1 MPAALPP
8 EWLRAQADTWPFRS
22 VLAFDTA
29 LTEPDADARRALSAD
44 FEGVFR
50 TRAAGMSLDTMETL
64 VRGSWHGLQGRDCM
78 RRHLERIADGALAW
92 AGDRVV
98 LRGAADAV
106 TALVRWR
113 WLSLALP
120 PDLLVASLA
129 ARHDHDPRTETVAL
143 PDRGLARVFA
153 ERPFAVTH
161 LHVGAAVPFGPLWAG
176 VMRRLGTEE
185 PPRLKPDPAT
195 RGPLRT
201 EPLFRTRLLQAAIA
215 RVVLASYLWHR
226 DAGALPADGGLVD
239 FLSAAAGA
247 GPGLAAACRRVR
259 WPGGPD
265 AVARVLVQALRGL
278 SLPTE
283 ETGRWREWHGVY
295 RGLVAPP
302 APASRRYVEVAAADP
317 LAGWLAPAGSAT
329 PETRFAARAL
339 GYLAARPEDGTFTTL
354 FWQYQRVRVLTYLYL
369 VEERGTAGLEWFS
382 RHYQRISGLR
392 EPYDD
397 FLFEAAFATEGRG
410 IALGSLEGRTSPPAE
425 WSEVRDM
432 ARGIALNA
440 RRMHPP
446 TGMARPEVGLVLHFI
461 KDRGFSAGR
470 QSWHHADPAQPV
482 YRCRFGR
489 WFADRLRQAEA
500 IARALERHPELLCII
515 RGVDVANVE
524 LAVPSWAVAPL
535 IRATRRASHAA
546 AAECGRRWPEWE
558 VEPLRATWHA
568 GEDFVR
574 LAQGLRA
581 IHEPIEAGAI
591 WSADRLGHAVA
602 LGLRP
607 GPWAGAAGEVP
618 QAAEDRLDDLLW
630 EWDRY
635 AAGDILPQAGRL
647 MAIER
652 EIERLARRIH
662 GAANHGIPTFARAR
676 RLRLQP
682 GILAE
687 MEYPGPG
694 WRRHRMLQ
702 LDAHADGGVDGHPA
716 ADLGGDAA
724 QARALFHAYLRDQGT
739 YTRGREIVRVEADAA
754 EVAFLDAAQRWLAGR
769 LEALSITVETNPSSN
784 LLIADFADLQEHPAF
799 RLEPLH
805 PGDPQALGVAI
816 TINSDNP
823 LTFATSLGDEFTYMY
838 AGLRRAGVTGG
849 AALGWLDRV
858 REAAWRAR
866 FTLPASADPDVL
878 DHIAQERKPV
888 ARNAARHV
896 RTREAD
902 GESPRGRT

>member
-1 MPAALPP
+1 MPAALPT
-8 EWLRAQADTWPFRS
+8 EWLQAQADSWPLRS
-22 VLAFDTA
+22 VFAFDTA
-29 LTEPDADARRALSAD
+29 LTEPDNNARRALSAD

-50 TRAAGMSLDTMETL
+50 TRAAGMSLDTLHTL
-64 VRGSWHGLQGRDCM
+64 VRGSWEGLQGRDSL
-78 RRHLERIADGALAW
+78 RRHLERVADGALAW

-98 LRGAADAV
+98 LRGADEGV
-106 TALVRWR
+106 RALVRWR
-113 WLSLALP
+113 WLSLSLP

-129 ARHDHDPRTETVAL
+129 ARHGHAPRTETATL

-153 ERPFAVTH
+153 EKPFAVTH
-161 LHVGAAVPFGPLWAG
+161 LHVGASVPFGPLWAG
-176 VMRRLGTEE
+176 VMRRMAGEE
-185 PPRLKPDPAT
+185 RPRLKPDPT
-195 RGPLRT
+195 SPGPLRT
-201 EPLFRTRLLQAAIA
+201 EELFCSRLLQAAIA

-226 DAGALPADGGLVD
+226 DVGACPADGCLGE
-239 FLSAAAGA
+239 FLTTPAATGR
-247 GPGLAAACRRVR
+247 GLAAACRRVR

-265 AVARVLVQALRGL
+265 AAARVLAQALRGL
-278 SLPTE
+278 TEPTE
-283 ETGRWREWHGVY
+283 ETGRWKEWHGVY
-295 RGLVAPP
+295 RNWVAPP
-302 APASRRYVEVAAADP
+302 PPVSQRYADVAAADP

-329 PETRFAARAL
+329 PETRFATRAL
-339 GYLAARPEDGTFTTL
+339 GYLAGRADDGAFTTL

-410 IALGSLEGRTSPPAE
+410 VALRSLEGRTSPPDE
-425 WSEVRDM
+425 WGEVRDM
-432 ARGIALNA
+432 AREIARNA
-440 RRMHPP
+440 LRMCPSS
-446 TGMARPEVGLVLHFI
+446 GSARPEVGLVLHFI
-461 KDRGFSAGR
+461 KERQFTAGGR
-470 QSWHHADPAQPV
+470 EWDHADPAQPV

-489 WFADRLRQAEA
+489 WFAGRLRQADA

-535 IRATRRASHAA
+535 IRATRRASHEA
-546 AAECGRRWPEWE
+546 AAECGRRWPGWE

-568 GEDFVR
+568 GEDFTR

-591 WSADRLGHAVA
+591 WSADRLGHAFA

-607 GPWAGAAGEVP
+607 GPWAEAAGTVP

-635 AAGDILPQAGRL
+635 AAGDIPPQAGRL

-652 EIERLARRIH
+652 EIERLASHVYAVRDH
-662 GAANHGIPTFARAR
+662 TVPTFARAR

-682 GILAE
+682 GILRE
-687 MEYPGPG
+687 LDYLGPG
-694 WRRHRMLQ
+694 WRRHRMLR
-702 LDAHADGGVDGHPA
+702 LDGHADDGVARRPA
-716 ADLGGDAA
+716 PDLGGEAE
-724 QARALFHAYLRDQGT
+724 QARGLFRTYLRDAGT
-739 YTRGREIVRVEADAA
+739 HARGREIVRVEADAT
-754 EVAFLDAAQRWLAGR
+754 ELIFLEAAQRWLAGH

-784 LLIADFADLQEHPAF
+784 LLIADFADLREHPAF

-805 PGDPQALGVAI
+805 ADDPEALGVAI

-866 FTLPASADPDVL
+866 FTLPSSAEPAIL
-878 DHIAQERKPV
+878 DRIAG
-888 ARNAARHV
+888 ARNAR
-896 RTREAD
+896 RR
-902 GESPRGRT
+902 

>member
-8 EWLRAQADTWPFRS
+8 EWLRAQADTWPLRS

-29 LTEPDADARRALSAD
+29 LTEPDDRARRALSAD

-50 TRAAGMSLDTMETL
+50 TRAAGMSLDTLETL
-64 VRGSWHGLQGRDCM
+64 VRGSWEGLKGRDCL

-98 LRGAADAV
+98 LRGADDAV
-106 TALVRWR
+106 SALVRWR
-113 WLSLALP
+113 WLSLSLP
-120 PDLLVASLA
+120 PDLLIAALA
-129 ARHDHDPRTETVAL
+129 VRHGHDPRTETVTL
-143 PDRGLARVFA
+143 PDRGLARDFA
-153 ERPFAVTH
+153 EKPFAVTH
-161 LHVGAAVPFGPLWAG
+161 LHVGASVPFGPLWAG
-176 VMRRLGTEE
+176 VMRRMAEEE
-185 PPRLKPDPAT
+185 PPQPKPDTASS
-195 RGPLRT
+195 GPLRT
-201 EPLFRTRLLQAAIA
+201 EELFRARLLQAAIA
-215 RVVLASYLWHR
+215 RVVMASYLWHR
-226 DAGALPADGGLVD
+226 DAGACPCESALGD
-239 FLSAAAGA
+239 FLSTPAAT

-259 WPGGPD
+259 RAGGPD
-265 AVARVLVQALRGL
+265 AAAGVLVQALRGL
-278 SLPTE
+278 AGPTE
-283 ETGRWREWHGVY
+283 ETARWKEWHGVY
-295 RGLVAPP
+295 RGLMGPPPP
-302 APASRRYVEVAAADP
+302 ASQRYADVAAADP
-317 LAGWLAPAGSAT
+317 LAGWLPPAGSAT
-329 PETRFAARAL
+329 PETRFATRAL
-339 GYLAARPEDGTFTTL
+339 GYLASRPGDGAFTTL
-354 FWQYQRVRVLTYLYL
+354 FWQYQRVRVLTYSYL

-392 EPYDD
+392 EPYED

-410 IALGSLEGRTSPPAE
+410 VALRSLEGRTSPPEE
-425 WSEVRDM
+425 WSGVRDM
-432 ARGIALNA
+432 ARGVARNA

-446 TGMARPEVGLVLHFI
+446 SGTARPEVGLVLHFI
-461 KDRGFSAGR
+461 KEREFSVGK
-470 QSWHHADPAQPV
+470 QKWHHADPAQPV

-489 WFADRLRQAEA
+489 WFADRLRRAEA
-500 IARALERHPELLCII
+500 IARALEVHPELLCIL

-535 IRATRRASHAA
+535 IRSTRRASHAA
-546 AAECGRRWPEWE
+546 AAECARRWPGWE

-568 GEDFVR
+568 GEDFAR

-607 GPWAGAAGEVP
+607 GPWAEAAGEVP

-635 AAGDILPQAGRL
+635 AAGDIPPQAGRL
-647 MAIER
+647 LAVER
-652 EIERLARRIH
+652 EIERLACRIY
-662 GAANHGIPTFARAR
+662 GVRYHGIPTFARAR
-676 RLRLQP
+676 RLRLRP

-687 MEYPGPG
+687 MEYLGPG
-694 WRRHRMLQ
+694 WQRHRMLR
-702 LDAHADGGVDGHPA
+702 LDAHADAGANGHPA
-716 ADLGGDAA
+716 PELGGDEE
-724 QARALFHAYLRDQGT
+724 QARALFRTYLRDPGA
-739 YTRGREIVRVEADAA
+739 YARGREIVHVETDAA
-754 EVAFLDAAQRWLAGR
+754 ELTFVEAVQCWLAGR

-784 LLIADFADLQEHPAF
+784 LLIADFTDLQEHPAF

-838 AGLRRAGVTGG
+838 AGLRRAKVTGG

-858 REAAWRAR
+858 RESAWRAR
-866 FTLPASADPDVL
+866 FTLPASADRAVL
-878 DHIAQERKPV
+878 ARIAPERD
-888 ARNAARHV
+888 ARRA
-896 RTREAD
+896 
-902 GESPRGRT
+902 